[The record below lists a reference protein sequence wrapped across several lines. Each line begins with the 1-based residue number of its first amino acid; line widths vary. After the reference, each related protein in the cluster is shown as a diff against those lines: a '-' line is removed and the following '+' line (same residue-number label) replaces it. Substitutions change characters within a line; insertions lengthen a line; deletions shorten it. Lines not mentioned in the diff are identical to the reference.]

1 MGPNEVLRIW
11 ETALNLMAS
20 NPVIQSCICS
30 SFRMRKGLP
39 NSSKP
44 GSQST
49 LPVRPWWYSFI
60 LKLLNIYSKQITNKF
75 RKNLWFNTRRIYRGA
90 VNLILF
96 RHCPS
101 KIFWKCIIWNI
112 NIQYK
117 NGWYTLQKLTK
128 PVFALWK
135 NFRIFFTVRSGKLS
149 KVALFWG
156 KIVNLHFFWVDIGK
170 ICKFRCKKISLYIVK
185 SIKISTFWG

>member
-1 MGPNEVLRIW
+1 MDLNEASQVNRFLKKIEKDEFYIETTLELALETTRQGCILRRQRLHSV
-11 ETALNLMAS
+11 LNL
-20 NPVIQSCICS
+20 VINC
-30 SFRMRKGLP
+30 
-39 NSSKP
+39 
-44 GSQST
+44 
-49 LPVRPWWYSFI
+49 RP
-60 LKLLNIYSKQITNKF
+60 
-75 RKNLWFNTRRIYRGA
+75 RRIYRGA

-101 KIFWKCIIWNI
+101 KIFWKCTIWNI

-170 ICKFRCKKISLYIVK
+170 FANLGVKKFPFL
-185 SIKISTFWG
+185 